1 MADLN
6 QVVAFITGQ
15 AAFIP
20 LHPLTAQ
27 NIFRKIRIGKGLA
40 AEARNVKPSLLD
52 AAGAY
57 IGPKLLQ
64 PGQAGAHKDTARRLS
79 LDVPG
84 GLQQIMHARI
94 GGDRLV
100 VVLRHQARSIRPV
113 PGHHC

>member
-52 AAGAY
+52 AAGATLA
-57 IGPKLLQ
+57 PNCSSQ
-64 PGQAGAHKDTARRLS
+64 
-79 LDVPG
+79 V
-84 GLQQIMHARI
+84 
-94 GGDRLV
+94 
-100 VVLRHQARSIRPV
+100 RPV
-113 PGHHC
+113 HIKIPPGV